1 MCISKRKANTINQAI
16 FLSIKTINK
25 VVPQRST
32 ERNQRKKS
40 KRTKTGKH
48 NLLDLAGIIYEEHIA
63 YIYDIFTQIYTCY
76 VIYLDNFQ
84 PHAHVYLF

>member
-48 NLLDLAGIIYEEHIA
+48 NLLDLAGII
-63 YIYDIFTQIYTCY
+63 
-76 VIYLDNFQ
+76 
-84 PHAHVYLF
+84 